1 MTTGNRASALL
12 LTRSARIVLKH
23 LRHLVTAAERTPPR
37 PSGHRQLGRMVLSF
51 HHMLPMAVRVY
62 SGRVPDTPKEQV
74 FKPEWPF
81 ERHLP
86 GGKGVKRLLVLAEE
100 DVVGRVRYKRLFAY
114 IRRCKATVRRG

>member
-1 MTTGNRASALL
+1 
-12 LTRSARIVLKH
+12 
-23 LRHLVTAAERTPPR
+23 
-37 PSGHRQLGRMVLSF
+37 MVLCL

-74 FKPEWPF
+74 FKTRVAF

-86 GGKGVKRLLVLAEE
+86 AAKGVKRLLVLAEE